1 MAQLEVV
8 NTGALPNDGEGD
20 PLRVAFQKINNNFAN
35 LWLTGFQTSN
45 TYSIGNSP
53 GQVIFSTPVSTFT
66 QGLFQIKTFNPDTN
80 DSEQISLSAQIYNNG
95 SGVAYSGW
103 GTTVVNTWLTT
114 YKMDVDSGNVRI
126 LVDPL
131 VDEVLLHFISSQVTF
146 IGVGTPGLLLE
157 LDGYVAGSVMS
168 TEDSIDLTTED

>member
-8 NTGALPNDGEGD
+8 NVGALPNDGEGD

-35 LWLTGFQTSN
+35 LWQTSFQTSN
-45 TYSIGNSP
+45 TYSIGNTP
-53 GQVIFSTPVSTFT
+53 GQVIFEYPVSSFT

-80 DSEQISLSAQIYNNG
+80 DSEQISLSAQIHNNG
-95 SGVAYSGW
+95 LGVAYSGW

-131 VDEVLLHFISSQVTF
+131 VNEILTHFISSQITY
-146 IGVGTPGLLLE
+146 IGSDVPGLMIE
-157 LDGYVAGSVMS
+157 LDGYVAGSVMA
-168 TEDSIDLTTED
+168 TEDSIDITTED